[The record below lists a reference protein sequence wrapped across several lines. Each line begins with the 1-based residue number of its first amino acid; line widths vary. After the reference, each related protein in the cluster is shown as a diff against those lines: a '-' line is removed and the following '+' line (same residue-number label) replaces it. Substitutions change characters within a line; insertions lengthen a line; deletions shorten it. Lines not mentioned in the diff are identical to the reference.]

1 MEEWRTLYERQI
13 AKFDDVD
20 KYILKN
26 LKKKK
31 VYLDAIEKYSKNKK
45 IIKK

>member
-13 AKFDDVD
+13 AKFDDVH

-26 LKKKK
+26 LKK
-31 VYLDAIEKYSKNKK
+31 EKGLFRCD
-45 IIKK
+45 

>member
-26 LKKKK
+26 LTDNAK
-31 VYLDAIEKYSKNKK
+31 VNI
-45 IIKK
+45 